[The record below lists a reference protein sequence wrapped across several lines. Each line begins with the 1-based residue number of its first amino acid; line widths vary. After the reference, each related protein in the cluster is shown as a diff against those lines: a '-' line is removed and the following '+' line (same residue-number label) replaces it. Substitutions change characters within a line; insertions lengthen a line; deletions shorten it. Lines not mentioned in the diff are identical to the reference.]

1 MALFRDR
8 IRAGKTNA
16 DRAHINHVTPS
27 SSHGR
32 NGHPLNPSYA
42 VYLLPA
48 SCLHLRAA
56 GTAAQYDVLAVM
68 AINVQRVLNLT
79 VFTFFSLVLFLC
91 IILTP
96 ADAIYQCYITQRL
109 TNIFIIT
116 GGYVVTF
123 ILAVL
128 IYTTRIYTNRTVLSG
143 IPKAWIPVEREDVG
157 KSVRRLVKEGLAH
170 SAIIAYQ
177 ARPRDIAADG
187 HDFSGY
193 ESLLVD
199 YDNPP
204 WGQVEHPGWSSPS
217 CPDLPDL
224 PYRTV
229 VQELPHLI
237 EAKAVSLAPP
247 DPIFTATQRALH
259 APFPETEE
267 SIPDT
272 RVVEVLRRPISMG
285 LRGYLQH
292 LTALN
297 VVDPPEIGMEFVALY
312 ERARFS
318 TRELHEAEF
327 RTLMHVFAEL
337 LRGMK
342 VLDPQILDE
351 VRGGGSSQA
360 ESESLIGPSDE
371 EGETDTV
378 DSYGDSEAMS
388 RGRSNSLRPSNASTW
403 DGARQGRWS
412 PVWSRRSEAQRT
424 LAPPRTPSM
433 RSLRRVQS
441 NVSSSSGG
449 SVIRLVETR
458 GRSFFTPTPSA
469 TPQDRSPKDS
479 PKPKE
484 ENDDDA
490 TPSVDTL
497 FPKTDPA
504 IDGEE
509 CLHDCASC
517 TVKYPAKFDVD
528 QEDTMYGNI
537 NGWST
542 HVLVATGKADWVR
555 DVADEEGSVME
566 AIEKGGLVP
575 SNGKLKLSASNMPVP
590 DEYHHHDAGKQ
601 PTTVLL
607 LPRFTIVDHVT
618 PQLAPDL
625 IKYFVNR
632 SPTTTTPLVGGN
644 NNDESEQQ
652 EQPSTE
658 EQQQQQQQEEEQE
671 NIADIQSLTSLRS
684 RPSPHSAVILLCSH
698 RTRDARCGQSAPL
711 LRKEFERHLR
721 HLGLYRDM
729 DDERP
734 GGVGIYFINHVGG
747 HKYAANVIIYRRRD
761 FEWYKKTEGTEE
773 EEGAAQGIWL
783 ARVRPQDCENI
794 VRYTV
799 LQGKVV
805 KPGEQLRGGF
815 DRERGVTSW

>member
-1 MALFRDR
+1 
-8 IRAGKTNA
+8 
-16 DRAHINHVTPS
+16 
-27 SSHGR
+27 
-32 NGHPLNPSYA
+32 
-42 VYLLPA
+42 
-48 SCLHLRAA
+48 
-56 GTAAQYDVLAVM
+56 M

-79 VFTFFSLVLFLC
+79 VFTFFSLVLFLS

-187 HDFSGY
+187 HDFTGY

-441 NVSSSSGG
+441 NVSGSSGG

-458 GRSFFTPTPSA
+458 SPTDLPYAYNVGSSSRV
-469 TPQDRSPKDS
+469 DDS
-479 PKPKE
+479 PKPQE

-504 IDGEE
+504 VDGEE

-542 HVLVATGKADWVR
+542 HVLVATGKTDWVR

-590 DEYHHHDAGKQ
+590 DEYHYHDAGKQ

-644 NNDESEQQ
+644 NNNNDESEQQ
-652 EQPSTE
+652 QQQQPSTE
-658 EQQQQQQQEEEQE
+658 EQQQQQEEEEE
-671 NIADIQSLTSLRS
+671 NITDIQSLTSLRS